1 MSIHK
6 ELNPKEFRIQQENW
20 LQAVSLYRDEN
31 GKRLSATT
39 LRVAIAIQVYEH
51 ANTDSRGQQGTAWPT
66 RSTLAK
72 RSGIGGTPKTIRREI
87 TTHTNALAKAGFIV
101 KIREG
106 VKPSEDRPLGE
117 AAIWKLTIPAESL
130 KEVESLFEVSGSN
143 DTPTQEGVSGL
154 NSTPTLVGDSTHQ
167 HRGSN
172 HPPTLVGETAHPT
185 HSEVTPREHA
195 LSHAPCEAIDSSVIE
210 EEKEART
217 ETDMGAGVDIKACM
231 EQFRDEYPKR
241 ITLGLLEGP
250 YREQLK
256 QGATPDELLR
266 AAKAYAKE
274 CTDTNQEVRYRKLA
288 SKFLSGE
295 TWRDYA
301 NMPTPY
307 DSESMIERIL
317 AEEREFIF

>member
-6 ELNPKEFRIQQENW
+6 ELNPKEFRIHQENW

-31 GKRLSATT
+31 GKRLSSNT

-66 RSTLAK
+66 RSSLAK
-72 RSGIGGTPKTIRREI
+72 RAGIGGSPKTIRREI

-130 KEVESLFEVSGSN
+130 KEVESLFEVSGLN
-143 DTPTQEGVSGL
+143 DTPTQGGVSG
-154 NSTPTLVGDSTHQ
+154 SIHPPTLVCDSTHQ
-167 HRGSN
+167 HRGSI

-185 HSEVTPREHA
+185 HSDDTPREQP
-195 LSHAPCEAIDSSVIE
+195 LNHAPCEAIDSSVIE

-217 ETDMGAGVDIKACM
+217 ETDMGAGVDVKACM
-231 EQFRDEYPKR
+231 EEFRDAYPKR
-241 ITLGLLEGP
+241 ITPNLLEGP

-256 QGATPDELLR
+256 QGATPDDLLR

-274 CTDTNQEVRYRKLA
+274 CRDTNQEVRFIKFPV
-288 SKFLSGE
+288 KFLRDE
-295 TWRDYA
+295 AWRDYT
-301 NMPTPY
+301 NRPT
-307 DSESMIERIL
+307 DSVVDNIL
-317 AEEREFIF
+317 ASHTDREILW